1 MDGIGY
7 KIKKVRKA
15 LELSQID
22 MAKELSTTE
31 RTLRDYEK
39 ERFGVGYDFLIK
51 LVERYNVN
59 PNWLFKNEWPMFLEE
74 DKETGIKK
82 IPSEKKENLIYIPKF
97 EVKAAAGAGACVET
111 EALEYLVAFDQSTLR
126 KILGYISKSIY
137 AITASGDSMLPFIN
151 DGDLL
156 LVDHSKTM
164 PQDGVYVL
172 RIDETLIVKR
182 IQCLPNN
189 RLKVMSDNPVYQ
201 PYEVDF
207 KTDNVQII
215 GKVIWQG
222 KHVG

>member
-1 MDGIGY
+1 MDSIGY
-7 KIKKVRKA
+7 KIKKIRKT

-22 MAKELSTTE
+22 MAKDLGVTE

-39 ERFGVGYDFLIK
+39 ERFGINYEFINKLIK
-51 LVERYNVN
+51 KYNIN
-59 PNWLFKNEWPMFLEE
+59 CNWLFKDEWPIFLEE
-74 DKETGIKK
+74 EKETGIKK
-82 IPSEKKENLIYIPKF
+82 IPSEKKENLVYIPKF
-97 EVKAAAGAGACVET
+97 DVKAAAGGGVYVEAET
-111 EALEYLVAFDQSTLR
+111 LEYLVAFDQSTLR
-126 KILGYISKSIY
+126 KIIGYISKSIY

-156 LVDHSKTM
+156 LVDHSKNM

-172 RIDETLIVKR
+172 RVDDTLIVKR

-189 RLKVMSDNPVYQ
+189 RLKVMSDNPIYQ
-201 PYEVDF
+201 PYEVDL
-207 KTDNVQII
+207 KNDNVQII